1 MRVGLLGR
9 KVGMTQIYE
18 PDGTAVP
25 ITVLEC
31 GPCTVL
37 QVRTEERD
45 GYHAVQLGFDDKKRK
60 SANQAERGHAKK
72 VDAEPKRYIRE
83 IRQEKAVDVTEGQK
97 LTVEVFSALLA
108 EMKEKETDAKKK
120 EAMALRVDVIGTSKG
135 RGFSGVVKRHGF
147 KGLRATHGVK
157 RMHRHPGSSGP
168 SADPAHTRKGIRKPG
183 QYGNARITVR
193 NLKVV
198 RVDPENNLLLIRG
211 AVPGPNGGYLT
222 IRQTNKV

>member
-18 PDGTAVP
+18 EDGTAVP
-25 ITVLEC
+25 VTVIEC

-37 QVRTEERD
+37 QVRTPERD
-45 GYHAVQLGFDDKKRK
+45 GYHAVQLGFADRKRK
-60 SANQAERGHAKK
+60 SATQAERGHAKK
-72 VDAEPKRYIRE
+72 VDAEPKRFVRE
-83 IRQEKAVDVTEGQK
+83 IRQEGPAEGVAEGQT
-97 LTVEVFSALLA
+97 LTVELF
-108 EMKEKETDAKKK
+108 KEIKN
-120 EAMALRVDVIGTSKG
+120 VDVVGTSKG
-135 RGFSGVVKRHGF
+135 RGYSGVVKRHGF
-147 KGLRATHGVK
+147 KGLRASHGVK

-198 RVDPENNLLLIRG
+198 RVDSTNNLLLVKG
-211 AVPGPNGGYLT
+211 AVPGHNNGFVV

>member
-18 PDGTAVP
+18 QDGTAVP

-45 GYHAVQLGFDDKKRK
+45 GYTALQLGFADKKRK
-60 SANQAERGHAKK
+60 SATQAERGHARK
-72 VDAEPKRYIRE
+72 VDAEPKRYVRE
-83 IRQEKAVDVTEGQK
+83 IRQPAAADVAGVAEGQT
-97 LTVEVFSALLA
+97 LTVEVFN
-108 EMKEKETDAKKK
+108 EIP
-120 EAMALRVDVIGTSKG
+120 RVDVIGTSKG
-135 RGFSGVVKRHGF
+135 RGYAGVVKRHGF
-147 KGLRATHGVK
+147 KGLRASHGVK

-183 QYGNARITVR
+183 QYGHARITVK

-198 RVDPENNLLLIRG
+198 RVDPTNNLLLVRG
-211 AVPGPNGGYLT
+211 AVPGPNGGFLT
-222 IRQTNKV
+222 VRQTNKV

>member
-1 MRVGLLGR
+1 MQVGLLGR
-9 KVGMTQIYE
+9 KVGMTQIFE
-18 PDGTAVP
+18 PNGIAVP
-25 ITVLEC
+25 ITVVEC

-37 QVRTEERD
+37 QVRTMERD

-60 SANQAERGHAKK
+60 SATQAERGHAKK
-72 VDAEPKRYIRE
+72 ADAEPKRYVRE
-83 IRQEKAVDVTEGQK
+83 IRQEAPVENVTTGATLAVNVFDEIKMVDVT
-97 LTVEVFSALLA
+97 
-108 EMKEKETDAKKK
+108 
-120 EAMALRVDVIGTSKG
+120 GTSKG

-168 SADPAHTRKGIRKPG
+168 SADPARTRKGIRKPG
-183 QYGNARITVR
+183 QYGNARVTVR

-198 RVDPENNLLLIRG
+198 RVDHENNLILLRG

-222 IRQTNKV
+222 VRQTNKV

>member
-18 PDGTAVP
+18 PDGTAIP

-60 SANQAERGHAKK
+60 SATQAERGHAKK
-72 VDAEPKRYIRE
+72 VEAEPKRYVRE
-83 IRQEKAVDVTEGQK
+83 IRQEGPTEVAEGQT
-97 LTVEVFSALLA
+97 LTVEVFN
-108 EMKEKETDAKKK
+108 EIG
-120 EAMALRVDVIGTSKG
+120 RVDVIGTSKG
-135 RGFSGVVKRHGF
+135 RGFSGVLKRHGF

-168 SADPAHTRKGIRKPG
+168 SADPAHTRKGIKKPG
-183 QYGNARITVR
+183 QHGNARITVR

-198 RVDPENNLLLIRG
+198 RVDPTNNLLLIRG

>member
-1 MRVGLLGR
+1 
-9 KVGMTQIYE
+9 MTQIYE
-18 PDGTAVP
+18 PDGTAIP

-60 SANQAERGHAKK
+60 SATQAERGHAKK
-72 VDAEPKRYIRE
+72 VEAEPKRYVRE
-83 IRQEKAVDVTEGQK
+83 IRQEGPTEVAEGQT
-97 LTVEVFSALLA
+97 LTVEVFN
-108 EMKEKETDAKKK
+108 EIG
-120 EAMALRVDVIGTSKG
+120 RVDVIGTSKG
-135 RGFSGVVKRHGF
+135 RGFTGVLKRHGF

-168 SADPAHTRKGIRKPG
+168 SADPAHTRKGIKKPG
-183 QYGNARITVR
+183 QHGNSRITVR

-198 RVDPENNLLLIRG
+198 RVDPTNNLLLIRG

>member
-1 MRVGLLGR
+1 MVAIRSDQMLVGLLGR

-18 PDGTAVP
+18 ADGTAVP

-45 GYHAVQLGFDDKKRK
+45 GYHAFQLGFDDKKRK
-60 SANQAERGHAKK
+60 SATQAERGHAKK
-72 VDAEPKRYIRE
+72 VDAEPKRYVRE
-83 IRQEKAVDVTEGQK
+83 IRQEGPTDVNEGQT
-97 LTVEVFSALLA
+97 LTVELFN
-108 EMKEKETDAKKK
+108 EIK
-120 EAMALRVDVIGTSKG
+120 RVDVIGTSKG

-183 QYGNARITVR
+183 QFGNARITVR

-198 RVDPENNLLLIRG
+198 RVDPTNNLLLIRG

-222 IRQTNKV
+222 IHQTNKV